1 MMKTMQSNKNKTVIL
16 MIIFCLIFP
25 QILNADKAYFDLS
38 DENIKIQ
45 TNFKGREIIIFGLAI
60 LGLSIGVIFDNKP
73 IQGSCGGIGADEDCT
88 ICGGDPQKCET
99 LETT

>member
-1 MMKTMQSNKNKTVIL
+1 MISNSDTIVNSDTMTV
-16 MIIFCLIFP
+16 
-25 QILNADKAYFDLS
+25 YLS
-38 DENIKIQ
+38 
-45 TNFKGREIIIFGLAI
+45 IIIFGLAI

-99 LETT
+99 LEAT

>member
-1 MMKTMQSNKNKTVIL
+1 MISNSDTIVNLDTMTV
-16 MIIFCLIFP
+16 
-25 QILNADKAYFDLS
+25 YLS
-38 DENIKIQ
+38 
-45 TNFKGREIIIFGLAI
+45 IIIFGLAI

>member
-1 MMKTMQSNKNKTVIL
+1 MISNSDTIVNLDTVTV
-16 MIIFCLIFP
+16 
-25 QILNADKAYFDLS
+25 YLS
-38 DENIKIQ
+38 
-45 TNFKGREIIIFGLAI
+45 IIILGLAL

-99 LETT
+99 LEAT

>member
-1 MMKTMQSNKNKTVIL
+1 MISNSDTIVNLDIMTV
-16 MIIFCLIFP
+16 
-25 QILNADKAYFDLS
+25 YLS
-38 DENIKIQ
+38 
-45 TNFKGREIIIFGLAI
+45 IIIFGLAI
-60 LGLSIGVIFDNKP
+60 LGLSIGVILDNKP

>member
-1 MMKTMQSNKNKTVIL
+1 MISNSDTSVNLDTVTV
-16 MIIFCLIFP
+16 
-25 QILNADKAYFDLS
+25 YLS
-38 DENIKIQ
+38 
-45 TNFKGREIIIFGLAI
+45 IIILGLAI

-99 LETT
+99 LEAT

>member
-1 MMKTMQSNKNKTVIL
+1 MISNSDTIVNLDTMTV
-16 MIIFCLIFP
+16 
-25 QILNADKAYFDLS
+25 YLS
-38 DENIKIQ
+38 
-45 TNFKGREIIIFGLAI
+45 IIIFGLAI
-60 LGLSIGVIFDNKP
+60 LGLSIGVVFDNKP

>member
-1 MMKTMQSNKNKTVIL
+1 MISNSDTIVNSDTVTV
-16 MIIFCLIFP
+16 
-25 QILNADKAYFDLS
+25 YLS
-38 DENIKIQ
+38 
-45 TNFKGREIIIFGLAI
+45 IIILGLAI

-99 LETT
+99 VEAT

>member
-1 MMKTMQSNKNKTVIL
+1 MISNSDTIVNLDTMIV
-16 MIIFCLIFP
+16 
-25 QILNADKAYFDLS
+25 YLS
-38 DENIKIQ
+38 
-45 TNFKGREIIIFGLAI
+45 IIIFGLAI

-99 LETT
+99 VEAT